1 MTLTHYCFRYVDIF
15 SGICMLSSHGFLGL
29 GSTRQ
34 GKLLLSSHNWHIW
47 FSFRKNSQFVGLYF
61 TLTFGL
67 VIIYWLW
74 FIYLKYGICE
84 TEASKEVVFQYQYP
98 KLKFIVYSALWCS
111 YVWDVPSMS
120 SATAHNTILQTSRG
134 LENSKWKRW
143 RQDGL
148 WHKFRLGQYN
158 DLIWSLIDF

>member
-1 MTLTHYCFRYVDIF
+1 MDIF
-15 SGICMLSSHGFLGL
+15 SGICMLSSHGCLGV

-34 GKLLLSSHNWHIW
+34 GRPSLSLPNWHIW
-47 FSFRKNSQFVGLYF
+47 SFRKNSQFVGLYF

-98 KLKFIVYSALWCS
+98 KLKFTVHSALWCS
-111 YVWDVPSMS
+111 YVWNFSSMS
-120 SATAHNTILQTSRG
+120 SATAHNPILQISRRPQDP
-134 LENSKWKRW
+134 KWKGR

-148 WHKFRLGQYN
+148 RYKSRLGQYN
-158 DLIWSLIDF
+158 DLIWSLIDFQSV